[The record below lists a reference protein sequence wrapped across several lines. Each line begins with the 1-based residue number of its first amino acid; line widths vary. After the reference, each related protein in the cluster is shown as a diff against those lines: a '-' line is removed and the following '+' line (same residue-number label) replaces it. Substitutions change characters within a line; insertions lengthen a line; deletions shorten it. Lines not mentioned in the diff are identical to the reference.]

1 VKIAVQAGRKR
12 GADDGPIVRFVTTPD
27 RRGIPDSVSP
37 AEFSGTPNSLLHL
50 HTERLL
56 FAGLGP
62 EEGVKPCIMR
72 RAAGTAVMF
81 LRKIGRATAT
91 FELGNY
97 AKFTGPVIE
106 GALLA
111 NYRFEKF
118 KKPGTRPLTS
128 LGCIVPEKALAA
140 ARRDAS
146 RAEAIASA
154 ANEARD
160 LANLPGN
167 FMYPATLA
175 EHARKIAVRLGMH
188 CAIMD
193 QRALV
198 KGRFGGILAVG
209 AGSARPP
216 RLIVLEHRRG
226 PRGERP
232 IALVGKAVT
241 FDSGGISIKPAASME
256 EMIFDKCGGIAVLGA
271 MSAIAALGLKRNVI
285 GVIAAAE
292 NLPSSTAFRPGDVV
306 TTHDGTSVEVINTDA
321 EGRIVLADAISH
333 ARKACD
339 AQAIIDL
346 ATLTGACGVALGE
359 YAAGL
364 WTNGDPLR
372 DALLSSAE
380 RTGERLWPMPLFP
393 EYTEQIRSEVAAL
406 KNTGG
411 RRGGA
416 CTGAAFLQV
425 FAGKTPWAHLDIAA
439 TASRERDACD
449 LARGA
454 TGFGVRLLVDLVEN
468 WGRPAQA

>member
-1 VKIAVQAGRKR
+1 VKIAVQAAGKR
-12 GADDGPIVRFVTTPD
+12 GPGGGVIVRFVTTPD
-27 RRGIPDSVSP
+27 RRGLPGSVSL
-37 AEFSGTPNSLLHL
+37 AEFSGAPNSLLHM

-56 FAGLGP
+56 FAGLGAA
-62 EEGVKPCIMR
+62 EDVKPSTLR

-81 LRKIGRATAT
+81 LRKIGRAAAT
-91 FELGNY
+91 FELDDFPE
-97 AKFTGPVIE
+97 FTGPVIE

-118 KKPGTRPLTS
+118 KNHGTRPLTS
-128 LGCIVPEKALAA
+128 VRCVVLGSALAA
-140 ARRDAS
+140 AKRDAR
-146 RAEAIASA
+146 RAEAVASA

-167 FMYPATLA
+167 FIYPATLA
-175 EHARKIAVRLGMH
+175 DHARKLAVRFGLH
-188 CAIMD
+188 CTILD
-193 QRALV
+193 ERALV

-226 PRGERP
+226 PRAERP

-271 MSAIAALGLKRNVI
+271 ISGIAALGVKRNVI
-285 GVIAAAE
+285 AVVAAAE
-292 NLPSSTAFRPGDVV
+292 NLPSSTAYRPGDVV
-306 TTHDGTSVEVINTDA
+306 TMHDGTSVEVINTDA

-372 DALLSSAE
+372 EALLCSAE
-380 RTGERLWPMPLFP
+380 RTGERLWPMPLYP

-416 CTGAAFLQV
+416 CTGAAFLQA

-439 TASRERDACD
+439 TASREREACD

-468 WGRPAQA
+468 WDRPAQA